1 MNSVRAVTIDL
12 DDTLWAIA
20 PVIVQ
25 AEKRMY
31 DLLAENCPAVAK
43 SYSVDELREVR
54 AQVEIDFPELKH
66 DLTTMRKLT
75 LERVLLECGYDTSHV
90 EPVFEE
96 FMQARNDVALFPDV
110 IPSLKQ
116 LSKRFPL
123 VSISNGNADL
133 NRIGLRSFFSAC
145 VSAREV
151 GVAKPHPRVFLTAC
165 DLAGYPPKYVIHIG
179 DHPHQDILGA
189 AEVGMKTIWMNR
201 EGHIWDH
208 AHQPD
213 AEVCS
218 LSDAT
223 KLLVS

>member
-1 MNSVRAVTIDL
+1 MNSVRAVTMDL

-31 DLLAENCPAVAK
+31 DLLAATCPAVAE

-54 AQVEIDFPELKH
+54 AQVELDFPELKH
-66 DLTTMRKLT
+66 DLTAMRKLT

-96 FMQARNDVALFPDV
+96 FIQARNDVALFPDV
-110 IPSLKQ
+110 IPSLEQ

-133 NRIGLRSFFSAC
+133 NRIGLRRFFSAC

-151 GVAKPHPRVFLTAC
+151 GVAKPHPRAFLTAC
-165 DLAGYPPKYVIHIG
+165 DRAGYPPEYVIHIG
-179 DHPHQDILGA
+179 DHPQQDILGA

-201 EGHIWDH
+201 DRQIWDH
-208 AHQPD
+208 DHQPD

-218 LSDAT
+218 LSDVM

>member
-1 MNSVRAVTIDL
+1 MNSIRAVTIDL

-31 DLLAENCPAVAK
+31 DLLTANCPAITK
-43 SYSVDELREVR
+43 SYGVDELRGVR

-66 DLTTMRKLT
+66 DLTAMRKLT
-75 LERVLLECGYDTSHV
+75 IERVLLECGYDTSYV
-90 EPVFEE
+90 EPVFDE
-96 FMQARNDVALFPDV
+96 FMHARNDVALFPDV
-110 IPSLKQ
+110 IPSLAQ

-133 NRIGLRSFFSAC
+133 NRIGLRHFFTAC
-145 VSAREV
+145 VSAKEV
-151 GVAKPHPRVFLTAC
+151 GVAKPHSRVFLTAC
-165 DLAGYPPKYVIHIG
+165 DRAGYPPECVIHIG

-189 AEVGMKTIWMNR
+189 AKVGMKTIWMNR
-201 EGHIWDH
+201 EGNIWDH
-208 AHQPD
+208 EHQPD

-218 LSDAT
+218 LTDAM
-223 KLLVS
+223 KLLVG